1 MRLLVRTQNDL
12 VRSRDA
18 LVKNRDRLI
27 HNRDASSDEKERQQL
42 LDERAELVEHRN
54 NLLVARREL
63 LKRRKELLRQ
73 QGSAAAENSAH
84 SDDRYGVRRTRRPY
98 HGGHLPARLSFA
110 EYGQHQ
116 QPGAEVDE
124 GPDVDSQLDFGDPD
138 GILGNDEGALGGA
151 NDLLGASSVSADSD
165 LGALTSA
172 ILSSLQNDD
181 GSETK
186 KPLGTGSVDT
196 GADLAAGSED
206 AAQRYSETEIGLSP
220 PPISDENKV
229 TETVLAFVYK
239 ALNDHHVYLEGT
251 LLKPNM
257 VTAGQS
263 CSKKYKASEQAAA
276 TVTCL
281 MRTVPPAVPGV
292 TFLSGGMTEEDAS
305 IMLSEVNKAP
315 GKKPWAL
322 TFSFGRALQASVL
335 KAWSGKKEN
344 VEAAQTELMNRAKAN
359 SEAAL
364 GKYEPGSCKGAAAQ
378 ADQFVKNHAY

>member
-1 MRLLVRTQNDL
+1 MTPDAVRYDPPVLGGTRQEVPESVPLAPADDLQVIMRLLVRTQNDL

-27 HNRDASSDEKERQQL
+27 HNRDASSDEEERQQL

-73 QGSAAAENSAH
+73 QGSGTAENSAH
-84 SDDRYGVRRTRRPY
+84 SDYRYGVRRTRRPN

-124 GPDVDSQLDFGDPD
+124 GADVDSQLDFGDPD
-138 GILGNDEGALGGA
+138 GILGNDEGALGEV
-151 NDLLGASSVSADSD
+151 NDLLGASS
-165 LGALTSA
+165 
-172 ILSSLQNDD
+172 
-181 GSETK
+181 
-186 KPLGTGSVDT
+186 
-196 GADLAAGSED
+196 
-206 AAQRYSETEIGLSP
+206 
-220 PPISDENKV
+220 KV